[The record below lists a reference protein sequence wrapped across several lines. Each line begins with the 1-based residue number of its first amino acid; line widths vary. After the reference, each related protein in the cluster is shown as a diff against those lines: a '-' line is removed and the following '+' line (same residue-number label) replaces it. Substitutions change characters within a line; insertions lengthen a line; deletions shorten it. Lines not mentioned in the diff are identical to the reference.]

1 MKITVLKIPQFRIFP
16 IAKFAK
22 YKYVLNDSSYGEML
36 LFEKNIPKY
45 YINLFDVYF
54 KELKEFIEK
63 TGNMEDIL
71 AEIIRYNKISVT
83 VKQELLGIDLPFGET
98 VAEMDLIPF
107 PSTYWQPYLAANLLY

>member
-1 MKITVLKIPQFRIFP
+1 MKIKVLKTPQFRIFP

-22 YKYVLNDSSYGEML
+22 YKDVLNDFSYGEML

-54 KELKEFIEK
+54 EDLKKLIEK

-71 AEIIRYNKISVT
+71 AEIIRFNKISVT
-83 VKQELLGIDLPFGET
+83 VKQELLGIDLATSET
-98 VAEMDLIPF
+98 IEEMDLIPF
-107 PSTYWQPYLAANLLY
+107 PSTYWQQYLASKSE